1 MIPQIQST
9 SEQLAIDIQSQP
21 SRTYQ
26 DITTAIS
33 GMTDGQKAIIQTANH
48 ILNKGRYNYAIY
60 PDWYGMELE
69 KYKGQSFQY
78 LEAQIEKDLSDAL
91 LQDDR
96 IYSIIVT
103 KIEQLDIDSAHVV
116 FDMYT
121 NEGTIQ
127 DMEVNINV

>member
-9 SEQLAIDIQSQP
+9 SEQLTIDIQSQP
-21 SRTYQ
+21 SRTYK
-26 DITTAIS
+26 DRTTVIS

-48 ILNKGRYNYAIY
+48 IVNKERYDYAIY
-60 PDWYGMELE
+60 PDWFGMELE

-78 LEAQIEKDLSDAL
+78 LEAQIEKDLSNAL

-103 KIEQLDIDSAHVV
+103 KIEQLDIDSAHIV

-121 NEGTIQ
+121 SEGTIQ
-127 DMEVNINV
+127 DMEVNIDV

>member
-9 SEQLAIDIQSQP
+9 SEQLTIDIQSQP

-26 DITTAIS
+26 DRTTVIS

-48 ILNKGRYNYAIY
+48 ILQKERYDYAIY
-60 PDWYGMELE
+60 PDWFGMELE

>member
-9 SEQLAIDIQSQP
+9 SEQLTIDIQSQP

-26 DITTAIS
+26 DRTTVIS

-48 ILNKGRYNYAIY
+48 ILNKERYDYAIY
-60 PDWYGMELE
+60 PDWFGMELE

-127 DMEVNINV
+127 DMEVNIDV

>member
-9 SEQLAIDIQSQP
+9 SEQLTIDIESQP

-26 DITTAIS
+26 DRTKTIT
-33 GMTDGQKAIIQTANH
+33 GKVDGQKAVIQTANH
-48 ILNKGRYNYAIY
+48 IVNKERYAYTIY
-60 PDWYGMELE
+60 PDWFGIELE

-78 LEAQIEKDLSDAL
+78 LEAQIEKDLKDAL

-96 IYSIIVT
+96 IYDIIVT
-103 KIEQLDIDSAHVV
+103 KVEQINIDSAHVI

-121 NEGTIQ
+121 SEGTIEN
-127 DMEVNINV
+127 MEVNVNV

>member
-9 SEQLAIDIQSQP
+9 SEQLTIDIQSQP

-26 DITTAIS
+26 DRTTVIS

-48 ILNKGRYNYAIY
+48 ILNKERYDYAIY
-60 PDWYGMELE
+60 PDWFGMELE

-96 IYSIIVT
+96 IYSIMVT

-116 FDMYT
+116 FDMYS

-127 DMEVNINV
+127 DMEVNIDV